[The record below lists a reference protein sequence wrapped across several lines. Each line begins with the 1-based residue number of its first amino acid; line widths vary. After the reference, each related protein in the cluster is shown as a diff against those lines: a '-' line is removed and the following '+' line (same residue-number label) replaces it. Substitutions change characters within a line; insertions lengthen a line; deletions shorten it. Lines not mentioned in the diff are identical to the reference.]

1 MSDPARVL
9 VTAAVLSLLTVAML
23 AWRVARTSPDEPAR
37 LIGELRLAQW
47 TAIVL
52 AAVGAIPVGLSL
64 FAQAEVASGVDAA
77 IGIVMVGVAGFVLQ
91 RDPREALAL
100 LAGAFILHALL
111 DLAHRPGWLSP
122 TLAPRAYVVGC
133 AVYNVCVAAICFG
146 ARRRQ
151 A

>member
-23 AWRVARTSPDEPAR
+23 AWRAVRTSADEPAR
-37 LIGELRLAQW
+37 LVGELRLAQW

-64 FAQAEVASGVDAA
+64 FAPAEVASGVDAA
-77 IGIVMVGVAGFVLQ
+77 VGIVTVGVAGFVLQ
-91 RDPREALAL
+91 RDPREALVL
-100 LAGAFILHALL
+100 LATAFIAHALI
-111 DLAHRPGWLSP
+111 DVAHRPGWLSP
-122 TLAPRAYVVGC
+122 TLAPRPYVLGC
-133 AVYNVCVAAICFG
+133 AVYNVCLAAICFG
-146 ARRRQ
+146 VRRRP